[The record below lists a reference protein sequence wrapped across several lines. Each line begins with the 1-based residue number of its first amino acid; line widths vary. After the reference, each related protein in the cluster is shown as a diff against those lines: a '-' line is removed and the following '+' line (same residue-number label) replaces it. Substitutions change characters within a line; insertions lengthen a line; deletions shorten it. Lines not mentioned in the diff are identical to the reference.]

1 MMKDKFVY
9 VDSQA
14 ATLLDGQEVD
24 ISLEY
29 DPERD
34 LFLVE
39 ADCERWIGDFT
50 DFHEKYYP
58 DEPLNEEL
66 FEEAKGD
73 CAKITGWYETLREI
87 NEKIER
93 ICEQGSYYDFTWEYT
108 DGTPVE

>member
-1 MMKDKFVY
+1 MKKDKFVY

-14 ATLLDGQEVD
+14 AILLDGQEID
-24 ISLEY
+24 IDLEY

-39 ADCERWIGDFT
+39 ASCERWISDFV
-50 DFHEKYYP
+50 DFNDQYYP
-58 DEPLNEEL
+58 DDPLNEEL
-66 FEEAKGD
+66 IEEVRED
-73 CAKITGWYETLREI
+73 CARITGWYETLREI

-93 ICEQGSYYDFTWEYT
+93 ICEQGSYYNFTWEYE